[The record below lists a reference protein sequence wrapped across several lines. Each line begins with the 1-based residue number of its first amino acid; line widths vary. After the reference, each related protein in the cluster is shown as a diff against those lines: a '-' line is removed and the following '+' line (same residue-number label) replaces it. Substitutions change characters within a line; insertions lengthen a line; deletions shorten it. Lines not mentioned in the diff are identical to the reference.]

1 MNKPV
6 FNKELIEKYD
16 VRGPRY
22 TSYPTAALFDSIE
35 TDDYISSVRD
45 SNEQILPSALSV
57 YIHIPFCDTICY
69 YCACTKIVTKD
80 KSIAIDYVSH
90 LLREF
95 EIKSDLYDRDREVT
109 QLHFGGGTPTFLSD
123 QQFSQIFEG
132 LTKNYTL
139 SQQETRD
146 FSIEIDPR
154 TIDQERLESLEK
166 LGFNRLSFGV
176 QDFNPT
182 VQQAVNRIQSESE
195 TGQLVTAATA
205 LGFKSI
211 NIDLMYGL
219 PFQTIESFSETV
231 AKVIQLRPH
240 RLSVFNYAHMPSR
253 FKPQRRI
260 DEQDLP
266 SSTQKLE
273 MYRRTIDD
281 LAEAGYRL
289 IGMDHFALPDDD
301 LCRAQDE
308 QKLHR
313 NFQGYSTHADCD
325 LVSFGVSS
333 ISMLDDCYVQ
343 NVINKQDYYQ
353 SLEKDC
359 LPLYRG
365 IVLTQD
371 DRLRRNVI
379 MQLLCHFTLSKACFE
394 QRFNIEFDQ
403 YFKSEILGLEK
414 MQIDGLL
421 VLDEK
426 NITITQSGRL
436 LVRAICMVFDR
447 YLNVNQKTIYS
458 RVI

>member
-6 FNKELIEKYD
+6 FNKDLIEKYD

-22 TSYPTAALFDSIE
+22 TSYPTAALFNSIK
-35 TDDYISSVRD
+35 TNDYISSIRD
-45 SNEQILPSALSV
+45 SNEQILPSALSI

-80 KSIAIDYVSH
+80 KSLAVDYVSH

-95 EIKSDLYDRDREVT
+95 EIKSPLYDRDREVT
-109 QLHFGGGTPTFLSD
+109 QLHFGGGTPTFLD
-123 QQFSQIFEG
+123 DDQFSQIFQG
-132 LTKNYTL
+132 LEKNYTL
-139 SQQETRD
+139 SHKESRD

-154 TIDQERLESLEK
+154 TIDHVRLESLQK

-176 QDFNPT
+176 QDFNPK
-182 VQQAVNRIQSESE
+182 VQKAVNRIQSECE
-195 TGQLVTAATA
+195 TAELVKAASD

-219 PFQTIESFSETV
+219 PFQTIDSFSETV
-231 AKVIQLRPH
+231 AKVIKLCPD

-266 SSTQKLE
+266 SPEQKLE

-281 LAEAGYRL
+281 LGEAGYRL
-289 IGMDHFALPDDD
+289 IGMDHFALPEDD
-301 LCRAQDE
+301 LCKAQDA

-343 NVINKQDYYQ
+343 NVINKQEYYQ
-353 SLEKDC
+353 TLEDDR

-365 IVLTQD
+365 IVLSQD

-379 MQLLCHFTLSKACFE
+379 MQLLCHFSLSKACIE
-394 QRFNIEFDQ
+394 QRFSIKFDR
-403 YFKSEILGLEK
+403 YFESEVKGLK
-414 MQIDGLL
+414 RMQADGLL
-421 VLDEK
+421 VVDAE

-447 YLNVNQKTIYS
+447 YLDTKEKSVYS